1 MYDQLT
7 KFYPE
12 VESYKLYHA
21 QSLYKNAMYNEAQK
35 VAQ

>member
-12 VESYKLYHA
+12 VDSYKLYHA
-21 QSLYKNAMYNEAQK
+21 
-35 VAQ
+35 